1 MQCRTMPKSIFSSK
15 INWIG
20 LLLIILGGLIDPKLY
35 DTLASVGLV
44 FPEWFVAEL
53 IRWVGFIIIIVRSFM
68 TTAANIQPGP
78 NTGPV
83 DVWLDE
89 NGQPVLPTDEQ
100 TARAKKL
107 ASQYAPVKTVR
118 GTRE

>member
-1 MQCRTMPKSIFSSK
+1 MTKKIFSSK

-44 FPEWFVAEL
+44 LPEWFVAEL

-68 TTAANIQPGP
+68 TTASQIQPGP
-78 NTGPV
+78 NTGPT
-83 DVWLDE
+83 DVYLDE
-89 NGQPVLPTDEQ
+89 DGKPYPV
-100 TARAKKL
+100 
-107 ASQYAPVKTVR
+107 VR

>member
-1 MQCRTMPKSIFSSK
+1 MQCRTMPKSVFSSK

-44 FPEWFVAEL
+44 LPEWFVAEL

-68 TTAANIQPGP
+68 TTASQIQPGP
-78 NTGPV
+78 NTGPT
-83 DVWLDE
+83 DVYLDE
-89 NGQPVLPTDEQ
+89 DGKPIQV
-100 TARAKKL
+100 
-107 ASQYAPVKTVR
+107 VR
-118 GTRE
+118 GTKE

>member
-1 MQCRTMPKSIFSSK
+1 MTKKIFSSK

-35 DTLASVGLV
+35 DTLSSVGL
-44 FPEWFVAEL
+44 FLPECFVAEL

-78 NTGPV
+78 NTGPT
-83 DVWLDE
+83 DVYLDE
-89 NGQPVLPTDEQ
+89 DGKPYPI
-100 TARAKKL
+100 
-107 ASQYAPVKTVR
+107 VR